1 MARQIKD
8 TNITFIT
15 LMIKWAFRQEMENVI
30 RIHILLDRKSIPSKY
45 NTYSLYFANT
55 RKSLFKTYIFTY
67 VPIF

>member
-1 MARQIKD
+1 
-8 TNITFIT
+8 
-15 LMIKWAFRQEMENVI
+15 MIKWAFRQEMENVI